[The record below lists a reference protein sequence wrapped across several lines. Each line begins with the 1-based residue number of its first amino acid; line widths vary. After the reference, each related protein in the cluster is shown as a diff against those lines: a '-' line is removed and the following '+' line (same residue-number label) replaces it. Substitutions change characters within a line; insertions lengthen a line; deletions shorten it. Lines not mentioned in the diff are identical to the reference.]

1 MLLQE
6 AYEAAVGFVTSIFEA
21 AAGFVT
27 SIVGIIILCGALL
40 LWAVLALRT
49 FNRRVSPVLN
59 RFNKHYQALHR
70 TEGEEGFAANFEEL
84 DEKFRDCPILG
95 HSWREFSDTLIEPPD
110 GDEEERFLTPYPA
123 GQYFNRSTLL
133 GPAINLR
140 LYNALPNMLTGAGIL
155 GTFIGLVAGIY
166 QASQGLGSADVGQA
180 KESLE
185 YLLNG
190 AALAFLTSIVGL
202 LSSIIFSVVEKRKV
216 HSFDSLCNHWV
227 EALDARLERVTP
239 EKVALQGLA
248 QSKQQTLAM
257 QQFSDQLAF
266 QLVEA
271 LEKAVTQPLQPIM
284 GQVVDQLQALRDDHT
299 KISDETLERLISEFS
314 NSITG
319 AAGEEM
325 RAFSETIGRMS
336 HGLQEQIGA
345 MAESHERMQR
355 SSQEAVTE
363 LTETFRESSRQ
374 LNEELSTS
382 VREMVN
388 QISNTVT
395 EMTAELKK
403 ATETTTDN
411 MNQIV
416 ERFDES
422 VAKLRRSI
430 ADIQEVTTQTREVTE
445 GLDGLISAMNDS
457 HSSLAA
463 TAEPIRLAG
472 EQFASTATTMGRSS
486 QNMEHSSELMSNALN
501 NLSGL
506 QEKIKDSWEDYRVRF
521 EGIDESLERVFDQL
535 DGGLKRYAESTRD
548 YMQGLDKH
556 AGEVV
561 RSLAGAVKELEQTIE
576 ELAEVQ
582 SGENVR

>member
-1 MLLQE
+1 MLLQ
-6 AYEAAVGFVTSIFEA
+6 GSFEA
-21 AAGFVT
+21 AAGFAT
-27 SIVGIIILCGALL
+27 SIAGVITLCSALL
-40 LWAVLALRT
+40 LWAMVALRR
-49 FNRRVSPVLN
+49 FNVRISPVLK
-59 RFNKHYQALHR
+59 RFEKHYQTLIR
-70 TEGEEGFAANFEEL
+70 TEGEEGFAADFEEL
-84 DEKFRDCPILG
+84 NEEFQSCPMLG
-95 HSWREFSDTLIEPPD
+95 HSWREFADTLIEPPD
-110 GDEEERFLTPYPA
+110 DDEEERFLTPYPA
-123 GQYFNRSTLL
+123 GQYFNRGTLL
-133 GPAINLR
+133 GPAVNLR

-166 QASQGLGSADVGQA
+166 QASNGLGSADVEQA
-180 KESLE
+180 KNALE

-202 LSSIIFSVVEKRKV
+202 FTSIIFSAVEKRRV
-216 HSFDSLCNHWV
+216 HSFDSLCNRWV

-271 LEKAVTQPLQPIM
+271 LEKAVTQPLQPVM
-284 GQVVDQLQALRDDHT
+284 GQVVDQLQGLRDDHT
-299 KISDETLERLISEFS
+299 KTSDETLERLISEFS

-325 RAFSETIGRMS
+325 RAFSETIGKMS

-345 MAESHERMQR
+345 MAESHDRMQR

-374 LNEELSTS
+374 LNEELSAS
-382 VREMVN
+382 VRDMVG
-388 QISNTVT
+388 QISATVA

-403 ATETTTDN
+403 ATETTTEN

-422 VAKLRRSI
+422 VAKLRRSVS
-430 ADIQEVTTQTREVTE
+430 DIQQVTTQTREMTE
-445 GLDGLISAMNDS
+445 GMDSLITAMNES

-463 TAEPIRLAG
+463 TAEPIRVAG
-472 EQFASTATTMGRSS
+472 EQFSSTAAAMGRSS
-486 QNMEHSSELMSNALN
+486 QNMEQSSELVSNTLT
-501 NLSGL
+501 NLTEL
-506 QEKIKDSWEDYRVRF
+506 QEEIKDSWEDYRARF

-582 SGENVR
+582 SGEDVT

>member
-1 MLLQE
+1 M
-6 AYEAAVGFVTSIFEA
+6 V
-21 AAGFVT
+21 
-27 SIVGIIILCGALL
+27 
-40 LWAVLALRT
+40 ALRR
-49 FNRRVSPVLN
+49 FNVRISPVLK
-59 RFNKHYQALHR
+59 RFEKHYQTLIR
-70 TEGEEGFAANFEEL
+70 TEGEEGFAADFEEL
-84 DEKFRDCPILG
+84 NEEFQSCPMLG
-95 HSWREFSDTLIEPPD
+95 HSWREFADTLIEPPD
-110 GDEEERFLTPYPA
+110 DDEEERFLTPYPA
-123 GQYFNRSTLL
+123 GQYFNRGTLL
-133 GPAINLR
+133 GPAVNLR

-166 QASQGLGSADVGQA
+166 QASNGLGSADVEQA
-180 KESLE
+180 KNALE

-202 LSSIIFSVVEKRKV
+202 FTSIIFSAVEKRRV
-216 HSFDSLCNHWV
+216 HSFDSLCNRWV

-271 LEKAVTQPLQPIM
+271 LEKAVTQPLQPVM
-284 GQVVDQLQALRDDHT
+284 GQVVDQLQGLRDDHT
-299 KISDETLERLISEFS
+299 KTSDETLERLISEFS

-325 RAFSETIGRMS
+325 RAFSETIGKMS

-345 MAESHERMQR
+345 MAESHDRMQR

-374 LNEELSTS
+374 LNEELSAS
-382 VREMVN
+382 VRDMVG
-388 QISNTVT
+388 QISATVA

-403 ATETTTDN
+403 ATETTTEN

-422 VAKLRRSI
+422 VAKLRRSVS
-430 ADIQEVTTQTREVTE
+430 DIQQVTTQTREMTE
-445 GLDGLISAMNDS
+445 GMDSLITAMNES

-463 TAEPIRLAG
+463 TAEPIRVAG
-472 EQFASTATTMGRSS
+472 EQFSSTAAAMGRSS
-486 QNMEHSSELMSNALN
+486 QNMEQSSELVSNTLT
-501 NLSGL
+501 NLTEL
-506 QEKIKDSWEDYRVRF
+506 QEEIKDSWEDYRARF

-582 SGENVR
+582 SGEDVT